1 MCPGK
6 RLLSKRG
13 RAFSV
18 SASSLE
24 RFRNLSFDDFRRRA
38 SDPTLSPSEKI
49 GFPDTFRA
57 GRSDRILADIES
69 KLRALQL
76 QQKRVL
82 DIGPGCGEL
91 AGSIIERCQ
100 QRQHELVLVDSEEM
114 LDQIPKRAGIV
125 RRAGRFPDDVRD
137 LSLGKFDAI
146 LCYSVIQYVFAEGN
160 IFAFLDHALSLLA
173 DGGRLLLGDIP
184 NVSMRKRFLSSA
196 SGARFHQTYMQTDE
210 APVIEHLCLEEEQID
225 DGVLA
230 GLVGRCRGF
239 GFHAWIV
246 PQASDLPMA
255 NRREDV
261 LIEKP

>member
-1 MCPGK
+1 M
-6 RLLSKRG
+6 
-13 RAFSV
+13 
-18 SASSLE
+18 SAGSLE

-38 SDPTLSPSEKI
+38 CDPTLSPSEKI

-57 GRSDRILADIES
+57 CRSERILVDIES
-69 KLRALQL
+69 KLPALKL
-76 QQKRVL
+76 SGKRIL

-91 AGSIIERCQ
+91 AGAIINRCEE
-100 QRQHELVLVDSEEM
+100 RQHELVLVDSKEM
-114 LDQIPKRAGIV
+114 LDQIPDRAGVV
-125 RRAGRFPDDVRD
+125 RWAGRFPEDVRD
-137 LSLGKFDAI
+137 LSLGTFDAI

-173 DGGRLLLGDIP
+173 DGGRLLIGDVP

-196 SGARFHQTYMQTDE
+196 NGVRFHQAYMQTDE
-210 APVIEHLCLEEEQID
+210 SPVVEHLCLEEEQID

-230 GLVGRCRGF
+230 GLVARCRGF
-239 GFHAWIV
+239 GYHAWMV

-255 NRREDV
+255 NRREDL